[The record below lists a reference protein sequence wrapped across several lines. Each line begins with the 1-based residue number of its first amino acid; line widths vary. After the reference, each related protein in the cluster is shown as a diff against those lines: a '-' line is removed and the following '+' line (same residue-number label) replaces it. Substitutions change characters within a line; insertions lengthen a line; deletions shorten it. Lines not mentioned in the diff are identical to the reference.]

1 VNECMP
7 IRYEKLLCDYIFSN
21 KTIEDFDISQQEIIR
36 MGKDFLTMHG
46 AGGKIMEKLL
56 IKKFKFGKD
65 DAIHGWDAWYEFR
78 PIEMKT
84 ETINTSKKIYCE
96 ASYPSHTKN
105 SKLKKDVY
113 LEEKPYL
120 VSCGICDKTGK
131 CLYVMITDTTKIKK
145 TSKFFQRLSAN
156 APRINFGHI
165 KDDVGSYEFLYKNET
180 LIQKNII
187 HIHKKFKDTL
197 LGLQT
202 KRKST

>member
-1 VNECMP
+1 MT
-7 IRYEKLLCDYIFSN
+7 IRYEKLICDYIFSN
-21 KTIEDFDISQQEIIR
+21 KTINDFDVNHREIIR
-36 MGKDFLTMHG
+36 MGTDFLTTHG

-56 IKKFKFGKD
+56 IKKFKFGND
-65 DAIHGWDAWYEFR
+65 EAIHGWDAWHADR

-84 ETINTSKKIYCE
+84 ETINPSKKIYCE
-96 ASYPSHTKN
+96 ASYPAHTKN

-120 VSCGICDKTGK
+120 VSCGICEKTGK

-156 APRINFGHI
+156 APRINFGHF
-165 KDDVGSYEFLYKNET
+165 KEDVGAYELLYRNDT
-180 LIQKNII
+180 LIQKNIN

-197 LGLQT
+197 LGLPI
-202 KRKST
+202 KRKPT